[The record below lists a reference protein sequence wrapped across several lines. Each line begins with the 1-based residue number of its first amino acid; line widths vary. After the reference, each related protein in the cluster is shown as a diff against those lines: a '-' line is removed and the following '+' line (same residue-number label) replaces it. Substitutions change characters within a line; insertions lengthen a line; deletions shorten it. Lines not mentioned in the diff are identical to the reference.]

1 MDWLTDFIDAGRRFA
16 PHGYCLLWQPELVWT
31 HVVADALIAA
41 AYFSIPIALISFI
54 RRRRDLEFS
63 WIFWLFA
70 TFIVACGMTHILAI
84 WTLWNADYG
93 IEALVKVITA
103 IASVGTAIVLWP
115 LIPKLL
121 AIPSPLQLRENN
133 QHLEATLQQLT
144 HEMAERKRA
153 EDALR
158 QAQKME
164 AVGQLTGGLAHDFN
178 NLLQSVSGSLALI
191 AKNPASEKVG
201 TWAELGRQAADRG
214 ARLTAQLLAFSRTQ
228 KLELRPVRI
237 APLLAGSRELL
248 QSAVGSSIDVRVEW
262 EDGADLQVYGDATQI
277 ELAVMNLVI
286 NARDAMSGGGTIR
299 IRLRQT
305 EIQGDV
311 ELKDGA
317 YVCVEVIDTGAGMAP
332 DVAARAFDPFFT
344 TKPVGKGTGLGLS
357 MVYGVARQAGGRAG
371 IRSEPGKGTTVSI
384 LLPVVPEEG
393 SVDHPRTEDVEQS
406 LPAHILVV
414 DDDPDVRLM
423 TVSMLEELGHRV
435 IEAPGGPDALR
446 LLESRAAP
454 DLIVLDYAMPEMNGA
469 ELAAELRKREVLSPI
484 IFATG
489 FADMDAIQ
497 RVLKG
502 EPFILRKPF
511 DMASLA
517 AIVREARKATAD
529 GQAQGLSH
537 SYRL

>member
-1 MDWLTDFIDAGRRFA
+1 
-16 PHGYCLLWQPELVWT
+16 
-31 HVVADALIAA
+31 
-41 AYFSIPIALISFI
+41 
-54 RRRRDLEFS
+54 
-63 WIFWLFA
+63 
-70 TFIVACGMTHILAI
+70 
-84 WTLWNADYG
+84 
-93 IEALVKVITA
+93 
-103 IASVGTAIVLWP
+103 
-115 LIPKLL
+115 
-121 AIPSPLQLRENN
+121 
-133 QHLEATLQQLT
+133 
-144 HEMAERKRA
+144 
-153 EDALR
+153 
-158 QAQKME
+158 
-164 AVGQLTGGLAHDFN
+164 
-178 NLLQSVSGSLALI
+178 
-191 AKNPASEKVG
+191 
-201 TWAELGRQAADRG
+201 
-214 ARLTAQLLAFSRTQ
+214 
-228 KLELRPVRI
+228 
-237 APLLAGSRELL
+237 
-248 QSAVGSSIDVRVEW
+248 VEW

>member
-1 MDWLTDFIDAGRRFA
+1 MDWLADFIDAGRRFA

-93 IEALVKVITA
+93 IEALVKAITA
-103 IASVGTAIVLWP
+103 VASVGTAIVLWP